1 MGNGS
6 EDTFSNGDI
15 QAANKHNFWE
25 KKIVQQ
31 IYSLRKCK
39 SKPQWDI
46 TLRLE

>member
-6 EDTFSNGDI
+6 EDTFPYGDI
-15 QAANKHNFWE
+15 QAANKHSSWE
-25 KKIVQQ
+25 KIVQQ

-46 TLRLE
+46 TLYLE